1 MSHSN
6 VLIIPIEVELKTRA
20 ERILQ
25 AAGLTPVEAITRF
38 YEYLVSQGQ
47 LPVFI
52 SKFNPVTL
60 QTFQDTDRGENIIAC
75 DHAKDLFDKLGI

>member
-38 YEYLVSQGQ
+38 YEYL
-47 LPVFI
+47 
-52 SKFNPVTL
+52 
-60 QTFQDTDRGENIIAC
+60 
-75 DHAKDLFDKLGI
+75 

>member
-1 MSHSN
+1 M
-6 VLIIPIEVELKTRA
+6 EVELKTQA

-25 AAGLTPVEAITRF
+25 AAGLTSVEAITLF

-52 SKFNPVTL
+52 SKFNSVTL
-60 QTFQDTDRGENIIAC
+60 QTFQDTDNGENIIAC
-75 DHAKDLFDKLGI
+75 DSAKDLFDKLGI